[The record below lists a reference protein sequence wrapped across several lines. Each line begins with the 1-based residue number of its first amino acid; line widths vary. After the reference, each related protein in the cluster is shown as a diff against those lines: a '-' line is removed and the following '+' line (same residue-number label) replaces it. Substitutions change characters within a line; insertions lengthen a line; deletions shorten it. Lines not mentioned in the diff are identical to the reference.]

1 MISYRRLT
9 VLALVMATVTAS
21 SSCGGGPGSATGAPA
36 ATAPATQST
45 PASDPRLPEGT
56 YRTPVLTFER
66 IAAAGVAAGF
76 KHSEV
81 EAYYEVDEGQS
92 TSGTWIYTIKLSAGR
107 WTEFAVFNN
116 GPNEIGWAG
125 RYQVVDDRTI
135 VATDGCW
142 TITYRFKL
150 DGDKLTLDMVD
161 DKCQGQDG
169 AVEQGELIAQT
180 TIYESAP
187 FTKVG

>member
-1 MISYRRLT
+1 MISYRRLAL
-9 VLALVMATVTAS
+9 LALAMAAVTAS
-21 SSCGGGPGSATGAPA
+21 SSCAGGPGSATGAPA

-45 PASDPRLPEGT
+45 PAGDPRLPEGT
-56 YRTPVLTFER
+56 YSTPVLRFDQ
-66 IAAAGVAAGF
+66 IVAAGDAAGF
-76 KHSEV
+76 TRSAV
-81 EAYYEVDEGQS
+81 EAYYEVGEGQP
-92 TSGTWIYTIKLSAGR
+92 TTATWVYTIKLSAGR

-116 GPNEIGWAG
+116 GPSEIGWAG
-125 RYQVVDDRTI
+125 RYQVVDDHTV
-135 VATDGCW
+135 VATDDCGP
-142 TITYRFKL
+142 ITYRFKL